1 MPPLTFAARRHP
13 PPLTTPGRTHATL
26 AEPATMPP
34 AREVTVL
41 AAGGTIAMAGAGG
54 AVPKLDAQALVAA
67 IPDLAGLPGLR
78 ARTLGT
84 WPGVHVTAADAL
96 DVARAAGAE
105 AATGRGVVI
114 THGTDTLEETAVLV
128 DLLHGGDAPIV
139 VTGAIRPASAAG
151 ADGPANLLDAVRA
164 AGAAETAALGVLV
177 CFAGELH
184 AARRVRKS
192 DSVSPGAFTSPGS
205 GPIGRVAE
213 AAVLVTGTTVRR
225 PPLPVGQID
234 ARVEL
239 VQAGLGSDGT
249 LVRELVTAG
258 VDGLVAVLLG
268 AGHAPPAFLG
278 ACRSAAERIPV
289 VVTVRPESGR
299 ILRGT
304 YGFAGA
310 ERDVRAAGLILAPA
324 CSPAAARITLLACLG
339 AGHSRVAMAGV
350 FATDDP

>member
-1 MPPLTFAARRHP
+1 MFDLPRYSRSRHRASRGR
-13 PPLTTPGRTHATL
+13 TPGRA
-26 AEPATMPP
+26 AEPAVMAH

-41 AAGGTIAMAGAGG
+41 AAGGTIAMAGARG
-54 AVPKLDAQALVAA
+54 AVPAARRAALIAA
-67 IPDLAGLPGLR
+67 IPELAGLPGLR

-96 DVARAAGAE
+96 DVARAAVTE
-105 AATGRGVVI
+105 AASGRGVVI

-164 AGAAETAALGVLV
+164 AGAAETAGLGVLV

-184 AARRVRKS
+184 AARRCARPTPCRRTR
-192 DSVSPGAFTSPGS
+192 SPPRAAARSGAWRRTPSSSPAR
-205 GPIGRVAE
+205 PCA
-213 AAVLVTGTTVRR
+213 R
-225 PPLPVGQID
+225 PPLPVGQLDAPGRARPGRAGLRRD
-234 ARVEL
+234 ARPR
-239 VQAGLGSDGT
+239 A
-249 LVRELVTAG
+249 VTAG

-268 AGHAPPAFLG
+268 AGHAPPAFLA

-289 VVTVRPESGR
+289 VATVRPQSGR

-304 YGFAGA
+304 YGFDGA